1 MNQFVETIKIKEG
14 KAMALPY
21 HQARMERTIRHFFP
35 SLNATTMPCLEEI
48 ITPREELINPREE
61 LIIPRVN
68 IKLFKCRVVYGEQG
82 VEAVEYTPYT
92 MRTIRTLKIIE
103 ANDIDY
109 SYKST
114 DRTELNRLTAQKG
127 DCDDIVIV
135 KNGLITDTSFTNL
148 AIFDGHHWLTP
159 AHPLLAGTKRAFLLD
174 QGTIIEK
181 DLTPDDLMKADKI
194 RLFNAMID
202 FGEIEVKV
210 RKE

>member
-1 MNQFVETIKIKEG
+1 MNQFVETIKIKEE

-48 ITPREELINPREE
+48 ITTREELITPRAD
-61 LIIPRVN
+61 

-181 DLTPDDLMKADKI
+181 DLTPDDLMKAEKI